1 MRFTNAGF
9 YRHFS
14 SSWVKGE
21 QLVAKVLNFAQK
33 KKRYVSKY
41 YQIGQ
46 EDPEQETGLQ
56 KLVTDL
62 AGHIRS

>member
-33 KKRYVSKY
+33 KSVMFLNTIK
-41 YQIGQ
+41 
-46 EDPEQETGLQ
+46 
-56 KLVTDL
+56 
-62 AGHIRS
+62 